1 MESAFVPWKKYLG
14 FSVVALLLIFAY
26 SWVMSPL
33 VITVTG
39 VGEVSAPAENAVLTF
54 SLSSNKDNP
63 NDAVTDVKS
72 SVAKVKESLKNFGV
86 GDSDVYESQVTVVPA
101 GAVVS
106 GATGYQATVSMGLKV
121 NKIDSLDSLTASL
134 YGAGAQVVSQPQ
146 LSVEDSNKLDS
157 EAYGL
162 ALNDAKSKANDV
174 AMKNW
179 KLIKKVVLIQE
190 SQTPVTTT
198 VTKQAND
205 VDSAELNVDPNTGL
219 IKFSKVLSVSY
230 KLW

>member
-1 MESAFVPWKKYLG
+1 MESAFIPWKKYLG
-14 FSVVALLLIFAY
+14 YSVAVLLLIFTY

-63 NDAVTDVKS
+63 NDAVTDVKNL
-72 SVAKVKESLKNFGV
+72 VTKVKESLKNFGV

-101 GAVVS
+101 GAVVA
-106 GATGYQATVSMGLKV
+106 GATGFQATVSMGLKV
-121 NKIDSLDSLTASL
+121 NSITSLDSLTASL
-134 YGAGAQVVSQPQ
+134 YGMGAQVVSQPQ
-146 LSVEDSNKLDS
+146 LSVKDSNKLDS

-162 ALNDAKSKANDV
+162 ALKDAKSKANDV

-205 VDSAELNVDPNTGL
+205 VDSAELDVDPNTGL

>member
-1 MESAFVPWKKYLG
+1 MESNSFSWKKYLG
-14 FSVVALLLIFAY
+14 YSLAVLLLIFAY
-26 SWVMSPL
+26 SWITSPL

-54 SLSSNKDNP
+54 SLSSNRDNP
-63 NDAVTDVKS
+63 NDAVNEVKN
-72 SVAKVKESLKNFGV
+72 SVTTVKDSLKNFGV

-101 GAVVS
+101 GAVVA
-106 GATGYQATVSMGLKV
+106 GATGFQATISMGLKINSV
-121 NKIDSLDSLTASL
+121 SNLDSLTTSL
-134 YGAGAQVVSQPQ
+134 YGMGAQVVSQPQ
-146 LSVEDSNKLDS
+146 LSVEDSNKLES
-157 EAYGL
+157 EAYQL
-162 ALNDAKSKANDV
+162 ALKDAKSKASTV

-179 KLIKKVVLIQE
+179 KLIKKIVLIQE

-205 VDSAELNVDPNTGL
+205 VDQVELNVDPNTGL

-230 KLW
+230 KMW